1 MKTPTTRHNIKN
13 RSVKEL
19 FATALTLV
27 VFMLLSI
34 TSTAANAE
42 GAGLFVEPAI
52 TYERGET
59 KVNYPSP
66 LSDSTGSSNGLGIG
80 ARLGFHIMEIVF
92 LGVDGRYSM
101 PQFKDS
107 AVAYDAT
114 STATNW
120 GPVVGVQTPI
130 VGLRVWGSY
139 ILGGELNPNASSGTD
154 LKFDKA
160 HGYRV
165 GAGFRVAI
173 VSVNLE
179 YQNLK
184 YDQVTLEQLGPFNPG
199 ERLSGVNMTASSWI
213 ASVSMPFE
221 L

>member
-1 MKTPTTRHNIKN
+1 MTITQPKLKN
-13 RSVKEL
+13 RAL
-19 FATALTLV
+19 RDLATIAVVLLV
-27 VFMLLSI
+27 FFIVAFS
-34 TSTAANAE
+34 SQAQAQ
-42 GAGLFVEPAI
+42 GSGLFVEPAI

-66 LSDSTGSSNGLGIG
+66 FSDSTGSSNGLGIG

-92 LGVDGRYSM
+92 VGVDGRYSM

-107 AVAYDAT
+107 AVNYDAT
-114 STATNW
+114 ATASNW

-139 ILGGELNPNASSGTD
+139 ILGGELNPEASAGTD
-154 LKFDKA
+154 VKFDKA

-165 GAGFRVAI
+165 GAGFRLAI

-184 YDQVTLEQLGPFNPG
+184 YDQVTLEQLGVFNPG
-199 ERLSGVNMTASSWI
+199 TTLNGTNLSSSTWL